1 MYIEYK
7 FKVNSYSL
15 EKGVISVSYIPV
27 DDSLGLKPHH
37 VQQLGIDKDL
47 MLNYANGSI
56 TVDQFKADMR
66 KAIINA
72 DGIAQHAWNEKIAAS
87 AVVIPSDV
95 DSMIGVEWPAVSESE
110 SGNEEYSEVVL

>member
-1 MYIEYK
+1 MYIEYT
-7 FKVNSYSL
+7 FKINSYSL
-15 EKGVISVSYIPV
+15 EKGIISVSYLPV
-27 DDSLGLKPHH
+27 DDSFGLKPHH

-47 MLNYANGSI
+47 ILNYANGSI
-56 TVDQFKADMR
+56 TLDQLKADMR

-95 DSMIGVEWPAVSESE
+95 DSMIGVEWPSVSESE

>member
-1 MYIEYK
+1 MYIEYT

-95 DSMIGVEWPAVSESE
+95 DSMIGVEWPVVSEAE
-110 SGNEEYSEVVL
+110 SSNPDYSEVVL